1 MLLPLVASADVCA
14 LQNEEKE
21 PYAVLSADNT
31 VLTFYYDDQKAARN
45 GMDVGP
51 FTRDSQGNVNSG
63 WYNQRES
70 IANVIFDE
78 SFANCTTL
86 TSTAW
91 WFYNFQ
97 NLSSITGIS
106 NLKTDNVTNMGGM
119 FWGCSGLTS
128 LDVTGFK
135 TDNVTNM
142 NAMFHGCSGLTSLD
156 VTGFKTDKVTDM
168 SGMFA
173 DCPSL
178 TSLDM
183 MGFKTDKVTNM
194 SSMFSGCSSLTSLDV
209 TGFKTDNVTYMSSM
223 FRGCSSLTS
232 LDVTGFKTDNVK
244 RMDGMFSGCSGLT
257 SLDVSVFKTDNVTN
271 MGGMFDGCSGLTSL
285 DVTGFKTEN
294 VTNMEVMFGGCSGL
308 TSLDVTGFKT
318 DNVTNMN
325 GMFSGCSG
333 LTSLDVTGFKTDNVT
348 DMRRMFSGCSGL
360 TSLDV
365 TGFKTDNVTVMSRM
379 FFGCSSLKTIY
390 AGEGWSTAKVTAG
403 KDMFAVCTSLVGG
416 TGTRYDESHTD
427 HTYARI
433 DGGASNPGYFTSKGG
448 ESPAEET
455 EETITISSAG
465 QTTWCSAYDLDFTG
479 VEGLK
484 AYTAGGYHRTKG
496 TIWLMRVYEVPAG
509 EGILLMGDEGE
520 YKIPR
525 KSTTA
530 YYMNMFRGTLK
541 PITINET
548 EGEYTNYYLSN
559 GDSGVGFYKVNGS
572 VDLKANRAYLPLL
585 KGTASAGTR
594 FIGID
599 FGDGTT
605 SIREVKSGEVKGE
618 EWYTLQGQRVAK
630 PGKGLY
636 IRNGKAVVIK

>member
-1 MLLPLVASADVCA
+1 M
-14 LQNEEKE
+14 
-21 PYAVLSADNT
+21 
-31 VLTFYYDDQKAARN
+31 FY
-45 GMDVGP
+45 
-51 FTRDSQGNVNSG
+51 
-63 WYNQRES
+63 
-70 IANVIFDE
+70 
-78 SFANCTTL
+78 
-86 TSTAW
+86 
-91 WFYNFQ
+91 
-97 NLSSITGIS
+97 
-106 NLKTDNVTNMGGM
+106 
-119 FWGCSGLTS
+119 GCSGLTS
-128 LDVTGFK
+128 LDV
-135 TDNVTNM
+135 M
-142 NAMFHGCSGLTSLD
+142 
-156 VTGFKTDKVTDM
+156 
-168 SGMFA
+168 
-173 DCPSL
+173 
-178 TSLDM
+178 
-183 MGFKTDKVTNM
+183 
-194 SSMFSGCSSLTSLDV
+194 
-209 TGFKTDNVTYMSSM
+209 
-223 FRGCSSLTS
+223 
-232 LDVTGFKTDNVK
+232 
-244 RMDGMFSGCSGLT
+244 
-257 SLDVSVFKTDNVTN
+257 
-271 MGGMFDGCSGLTSL
+271 
-285 DVTGFKTEN
+285 
-294 VTNMEVMFGGCSGL
+294 
-308 TSLDVTGFKT
+308 
-318 DNVTNMN
+318 
-325 GMFSGCSG
+325 
-333 LTSLDVTGFKTDNVT
+333 GFKTDNVT
-348 DMRRMFSGCSGL
+348 DMRRLFSGCSG
-360 TSLDV
+360 
-365 TGFKTDNVTVMSRM
+365 
-379 FFGCSSLKTIY
+379 LKTIY
-390 AGEGWSTAKVTAG
+390 AGEGWSTAEVTAG
-403 KDMFAVCTSLVGG
+403 KDMFKGCTSLVGG
-416 TGTRYDESHTD
+416 TGTRYDESHTGYN
-427 HTYARI
+427 YARI

-636 IRNGKAVVIK
+636 IRNGKKVVVR